1 MYLKKIGATG
11 VGPMMLTL
19 TAVNLPDTR
28 HMNSMYIQGVSKKP
42 NLRSAQKSR
51 PVRIHLGGAITS
63 PQHKTNKQK
72 SKYYFWEN
80 GMNAAQSNKELD
92 S

>member
-1 MYLKKIGATG
+1 MSVLLDVY
-11 VGPMMLTL
+11 
-19 TAVNLPDTR
+19 
-28 HMNSMYIQGVSKKP
+28 YYYYKKP

-51 PVRIHLGGAITS
+51 PVSSHLGGANTS

-72 SKYYFWEN
+72 SKYCFWEN
-80 GMNAAQSNKELD
+80 GMNAAQSNKGLD